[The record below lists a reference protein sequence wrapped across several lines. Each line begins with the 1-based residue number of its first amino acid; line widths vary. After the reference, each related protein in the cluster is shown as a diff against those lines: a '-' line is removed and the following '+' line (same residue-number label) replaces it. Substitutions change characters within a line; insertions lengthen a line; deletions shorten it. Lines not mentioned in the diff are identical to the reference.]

1 MRRES
6 LENLIHTGYI
16 KEKRSRGNS
25 KIYFPSLS
33 KWMIGQGPQRW
44 RQVVK
49 EPVIHNS
56 KSLEVVESH
65 DISCPEWTQL
75 KMAELV
81 RKEEKWGERVLK
93 IGKKKSWKWRETTW
107 YVYTSLHW
115 RRIRRVKNS
124 SLGKEI
130 GNLFFRIFS
139 IHRCLDA
146 CL

>member
-65 DISCPEWTQL
+65 DISCTV
-75 KMAELV
+75 LV
-81 RKEEKWGERVLK
+81 RRIDILQVRQANLYM
-93 IGKKKSWKWRETTW
+93 KKKQKT
-107 YVYTSLHW
+107 
-115 RRIRRVKNS
+115 N
-124 SLGKEI
+124 
-130 GNLFFRIFS
+130 
-139 IHRCLDA
+139 
-146 CL
+146 